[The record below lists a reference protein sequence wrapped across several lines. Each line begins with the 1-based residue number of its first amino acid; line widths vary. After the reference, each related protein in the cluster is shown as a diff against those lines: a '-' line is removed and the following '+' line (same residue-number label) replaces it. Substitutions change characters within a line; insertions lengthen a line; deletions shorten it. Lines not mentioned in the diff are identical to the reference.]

1 MDDGLDRPF
10 AGSTVVT
17 PDPLEDNK
25 MLGALPLLAL
35 VVGVYHLIVLVGVTG
50 LGGLDNIVLSLP
62 MASGASLAVTLG
74 DALVVIGLVLL
85 YIEIFKATRTSSA
98 SIVDHMFSMALF
110 VLCLVELLIL
120 PGFATATFLILT
132 VMCAIDVVAGFTV
145 TISGA
150 RRDIG
155 LEEGLRR

>member
-1 MDDGLDRPF
+1 
-10 AGSTVVT
+10 
-17 PDPLEDNK
+17 